1 MAVRQFSL
9 LNEKGQEFSLMDIQ
23 KYCFLSSPTGL
34 GINFQSDYE
43 QMGNTFVESIRKV
56 AQGKIPGSLYVLNY
70 DKYRE
75 FSDFIFGSE
84 KLRFKYIVPYTNNE
98 KTFYKDVKLISLS
111 KTELDHKLGVLASQ
125 VSFDCLTL
133 WYETNTVNYSYDD
146 SENALIWDFV
156 WDSYFVDYGNR
167 DIEFLNEGQTD
178 SAIELEIDGEFE
190 DLNIQLYIE
199 NELYQEIP
207 INVRVENFEKL
218 FYSSKENEFEISKIL
233 SDGTKQS
240 LFTLDNIDFSKDN
253 VIRIPNNKS
262 CKITLDSETDI
273 TSAKLLVYIYYLT
286 V

>member
-9 LNEKGQEFSLMDIQ
+9 LNEKGQEFSLTDIQ
-23 KYCFLSSPTGL
+23 KYCFLSSPSGL
-34 GINFQSDYE
+34 GINFRSDYE

-56 AQGKIPGSLYVLNY
+56 SQGKISGSLYFINY

-75 FSDFIFGSE
+75 FSNFVFGSNSL
-84 KLRFKYIVPYTNNE
+84 KFKYVIPYVNGE
-98 KTFYKDVKLISLS
+98 KIFYKDIKLINLPKS
-111 KTELDHKLGVLASQ
+111 ELDHKLGVLVSQ

-133 WYETNTVNYSYDD
+133 WYENNIIEYSYD
-146 SENALIWDFV
+146 SNADALVWDFI
-156 WDSYFVDYGNR
+156 WDSYFVDYGDR
-167 DIEFLNEGQTD
+167 DIEFLNNGQSDAT
-178 SAIELEIDGEFE
+178 IELEVDGEFE

-253 VIRIPNNKS
+253 VIRIPTNKS
-262 CKITLDSETDI
+262 CKMTLDSETDI
-273 TSAKLLVYIYYLT
+273 SSAKLSIYVYYLT
-286 V
+286 I

>member
-9 LNEKGQEFSLMDIQ
+9 LNEKGQEFSFMDIQ

-56 AQGKIPGSLYVLNY
+56 SQGRIPGTLYFLNY

-75 FSDFIFGSE
+75 FSDFVFSSE
-84 KLRFKYIVPYTNNE
+84 KLRFKYVIPYTDFN

-111 KTELDHKLGVLASQ
+111 KTEIDEKLNVLVSQ

-133 WYETNTVNYSYDD
+133 WYETNIIEYSFDEN
-146 SENALIWDFV
+146 ENALVWDFI

-167 DIEFLNEGQTD
+167 EIELINEGQTD
-178 SAIELEIDGEFE
+178 SSIELTIDGEFE
-190 DLNIQLYIE
+190 DLTIQVYLE
-199 NELYQEIP
+199 NELFQEVP
-207 INVRVENFEKL
+207 INVRVENYEKL
-218 FYSSKENEFEISKIL
+218 FYSSKENEFEISKTL
-233 SDGTKQS
+233 TDGTKQS
-240 LFTLDNIDFSKDN
+240 LFSLDYIDFSKDN
-253 VIRIPNNKS
+253 VIRIPSRKS
-262 CKITLDSETDI
+262 CKISLNSETDI
-273 TSAKLLVYIYYLT
+273 TSAKLTIYIYYLT